1 MLIPILIK
9 GYDTLFVTLI
19 CPKLDF
25 PLLFIKFFDKVSDS
39 RYLLSNE
46 GIVPSPILS
55 YSSWTLLYLHSVS
68 INKQA
73 EKLKSHEMKE
83 G

>member
-25 PLLFIKFFDKVSDS
+25 PLLVAKLEFLKNMAAK
-39 RYLLSNE
+39 L
-46 GIVPSPILS
+46 
-55 YSSWTLLYLHSVS
+55 
-68 INKQA
+68 
-73 EKLKSHEMKE
+73 EKLKNIME
-83 G
+83 